1 MHACNVIKKYPHY
14 SPTFHCASSYCS
26 DMLSKFGSVV
36 VFASP
41 TGRPR
46 YGNTSSRGAGAV
58 KSKANVLAELVET
71 QDTGVID
78 LTTPCG
84 VHSTIHTCMDP
95 FKDNPGVVKNW
106 RALWRSLPAYL
117 RQEALL
123 TNAAKDVNTKA
134 LMALGN
140 GLVKYSFLGRP
151 VCRNAFMTLTG
162 IGAWSLT
169 DARKKAESGN
179 KSCLS
184 RHERGDNI
192 LVQNTSQPKKYLDAR
207 NWLVHYADT
216 HAEKSPIS
224 LESYLPAGRK
234 AFYHSAYMHNRKT
247 SNMPYAAL
255 PVFLAAWRCEC
266 PWLVVMKSVS
276 KFVKCNL
283 CEYLKMQIDQTPRS
297 EPQIMEILRDR
308 STSSCWDPCTSV
320 LSAINDRSCH
330 PVALRSSA
338 ISVMCIISKLLSA
351 INDRSG
357 MQRFIKH

>member
-1 MHACNVIKKYPHY
+1 
-14 SPTFHCASSYCS
+14 
-26 DMLSKFGSVV
+26 MLSKFGSVV

-84 VHSTIHTCMDP
+84 VHSTIHTCMNP
-95 FKDNPGVVKNW
+95 FKDNPGVVQNW

-169 DARKKAESGN
+169 DARKKLKAAINLAYHGMSVVTTFWSKTPASPKNIWMPAIG
-179 KSCLS
+179 SCTM
-184 RHERGDNI
+184 
-192 LVQNTSQPKKYLDAR
+192 Q
-207 NWLVHYADT
+207 T
-216 HAEKSPIS
+216 HMQ
-224 LESYLPAGRK
+224 RK
-234 AFYHSAYMHNRKT
+234 AQFRWNRIFLLVARPSIT
-247 SNMPYAAL
+247 LLICITARPATCLMLHCRCFWPRGAAN
-255 PVFLAAWRCEC
+255 AHGW
-266 PWLVVMKSVS
+266 W
-276 KFVKCNL
+276 
-283 CEYLKMQIDQTPRS
+283 
-297 EPQIMEILRDR
+297 
-308 STSSCWDPCTSV
+308 
-320 LSAINDRSCH
+320 
-330 PVALRSSA
+330 
-338 ISVMCIISKLLSA
+338 
-351 INDRSG
+351 
-357 MQRFIKH
+357 

>member
-1 MHACNVIKKYPHY
+1 M
-14 SPTFHCASSYCS
+14 
-26 DMLSKFGSVV
+26 
-36 VFASP
+36 
-41 TGRPR
+41 
-46 YGNTSSRGAGAV
+46 
-58 KSKANVLAELVET
+58 
-71 QDTGVID
+71 ID

-84 VHSTIHTCMDP
+84 VNATVHTCMDP
-95 FKDNPGVVKNW
+95 FKENPVIVRNW

-123 TNAAKDVNTKA
+123 KNAAKDVACTA

-140 GLVKYSFLGRP
+140 GLVKYSFLGQP

-169 DARKKAESGN
+169 EARKKAESGH

-184 RHERGDNI
+184 QRELGRAM
-192 LVQNTSQPKKYLDAR
+192 LLQNTSQPKHYLDAR
-207 NWLVHYADT
+207 SWLVHYADT
-216 HAEKSPIS
+216 HADKSPIS
-224 LESYLPAGRK
+224 LECYLPAGRK
-234 AFYHSAYMHNRKT
+234 SFYHSAYVHDRKANNLPFA
-247 SNMPYAAL
+247 SL

-297 EPQIMEILRDR
+297 EVQVMEILRDR
-308 STSSCWDPCTSV
+308 STSSCWGPHISV
-320 LSAINDRSCH
+320 LSAIKDHSCH
-330 PVALRSSA
+330 PVDLRPSVVSS
-338 ISVMCIISKLLSA
+338 MHIISKLLLA

-357 MQRFIKH
+357 MLVINDRSSMLAINDRSCWRSMIALAFRVVPLNLNWMPSTLGRLFDYSSNILSNPIMMAMRTGLGNTMHSKQLNAWRKAS

>member
-1 MHACNVIKKYPHY
+1 
-14 SPTFHCASSYCS
+14 
-26 DMLSKFGSVV
+26 MLSKFGSVV

-41 TGRPR
+41 TGRPH
-46 YGNTSSRGAGAV
+46 YGYTSSRGAGAV

-71 QDTGVID
+71 PDTGVID

-84 VHSTIHTCMDP
+84 GHAIIHTCMNP
-95 FKDNPGVVKNW
+95 FKDNPGVVRNW

-123 TNAAKDVNTKA
+123 KNAAKYVNTNA
-134 LMALGN
+134 RMALGN
-140 GLVKYSFLGRP
+140 GLVKYSFLGQP

-169 DARKKAESGN
+169 DARTKAESGH

-184 RHERGDNI
+184 RAELGNKLLI
-192 LVQNTSQPKKYLDAR
+192 QNTSRPKLYLDAR
-207 NWLVHYADT
+207 NWLMHYADT

-234 AFYHSAYMHNRKT
+234 AFYHAAYVHDRKT
-247 SNMPYAAL
+247 SNMLYAAL
-255 PVFLAAWRCEC
+255 SVFLAAWRCEC

-283 CEYLKMQIDQTPRS
+283 CEYLKTQIDMTPRN

-308 STSSCWDPCTSV
+308 STSSCWDPFTSV

-357 MQRFIKH
+357 MLAGFIKH